1 MKIIGLMSG
10 TSADGV
16 DVALCE
22 VEGAPPRLQARILHA
37 ATFPYDETMRAR
49 ILACC
54 QIETSNVQAICTLNV
69 DLAKTFVQAIFAL
82 LDAADV
88 LPSEVDLIASHGQT
102 IWHNV
107 DSQGQVTATLQ
118 IGEASLITEWTGIT
132 TLHNFRA
139 RDVAAGGQG
148 APLMGCVD
156 WLLLRHETRWRAIQN
171 IGGMSNVT
179 LLAPLSRADVQP
191 LAFDTGP
198 GTALLDAAVAFMTE
212 GALHYDEGGAWAAE
226 GQIDQDWL
234 AELLKHPYYA
244 QQPPKTTGRETFG
257 VALAVRLVMQGR
269 ERSLSDTNI
278 LATLTAL
285 TAASIADAYRR
296 FAPAPIDEIII
307 GGGGAH
313 NATLLGLLEQYS
325 GGRVLRHE
333 DIGLYS
339 DYKEALVFAVLGYE
353 SWHNRPASLPS
364 LTGADQPSVLGQIT
378 PGANYTALLH
388 KTHLA

>member
-22 VEGAPPRLQARILHA
+22 VEGAPPRLQARILRA
-37 ATFPYDETMRAR
+37 ITFPYDETTRAC

-82 LDAADV
+82 LDEADA

-107 DSQGQVTATLQ
+107 DSEGQVTATLQ
-118 IGEASLITEWTGIT
+118 IGEASLIAEWTGIT
-132 TLHNFRA
+132 TVSNFRA

-148 APLMGCVD
+148 APLTGYVD
-156 WLLLRHETRWRAIQN
+156 WVLLRHETRWRAIQN
-171 IGGMSNVT
+171 IGGMGNVSF
-179 LLAPLSRADVQP
+179 LAPLSQAQAEP

-198 GTALLDAAVAFMTE
+198 GNALLDAAVAFMTE
-212 GALHYDEGGAWAAE
+212 GALRYDEGGAWAAE
-226 GQIDQDWL
+226 GQVDEAWL
-234 AELLKHPYYA
+234 AELLTHPFYA

-257 VALAVRLVMQGR
+257 MALAVRLVVQGR
-269 ERSLSDTNI
+269 ARNLSDADI

-285 TAASIADAYRR
+285 TAASIAEAYRR
-296 FAPAPIDEIII
+296 FAPGPIDEIVI

-313 NATLLGLLEQYS
+313 NHTLLKLIERYS

-333 DIGLYS
+333 DIGLSS
-339 DYKEALVFAVLGYE
+339 DFKEALAFAVLGHE
-353 SWHNRPASLPS
+353 TWHNRPASLPS
-364 LTGADQPSVLGQIT
+364 LTGAEHPCVLGQIT
-378 PGANYTALLH
+378 PGANYAALLRA
-388 KTHLA
+388 TSLA